1 MIRQNI
7 VSPPLR
13 GRAQEGLSHAEL
25 EQAARDHGDHLL
37 GMARRTLH
45 SREDAADAVQEAF
58 CAALS
63 ARHSYQG
70 RASVMTW
77 LYQITRNCCLMKLR
91 SRTRTREV
99 PLEGLSARHGRVDC
113 DDAWECDRTRRH
125 LERLDREEAYRALHA
140 GLRRLPPDQRRMLE
154 LRYQDQLTTREM
166 ASRLGIS
173 ENAVR
178 TRLCRIRQTLQ
189 ETLQSP
195 AAS

>member
-1 MIRQNI
+1 MRINPMIRQEI
-7 VSPPLR
+7 ASPPLHAR
-13 GRAQEGLSHAEL
+13 TQEGLSRAEL
-25 EQAARDHGDHLL
+25 EQAARDHGDRLL

-45 SREDAADAVQEAF
+45 SREDAADAVQDAF

-63 ARHSYQG
+63 ARHSYEG

-99 PLEGLSARHGRVDC
+99 SLEGLAAQHGRADHA
-113 DDAWECDRTRRH
+113 DAWACDRPRRH

-140 GLRRLPPDQRRMLE
+140 GLRRLPPDQRRMME
-154 LRYQDQLTTREM
+154 LRYREQRTTREIAVRM
-166 ASRLGIS
+166 GIS
-173 ENAVR
+173 ETAVR

-189 ETLQSP
+189 ESLR
-195 AAS
+195 